1 MEIRFE
7 GRFGAGDELLDVDL
21 RDLDIHHSAGGRV
34 HLLATTGLNGGV
46 TSYDLGRAGQIPG
59 SAPVV
64 ENSVYHSGIG
74 PCWGGAAGAGATG
87 GDRQMRRGSC
97 WRGALR
103 GGCCHMG

>member
-74 PCWGGAAGAGATG
+74 LVGGGAAGAGATG
-87 GDRQMRRGSC
+87 GDRR
-97 WRGALR
+97 
-103 GGCCHMG
+103 